1 MSIPKRKLWICITA
15 IVLIVS
21 LLASIV
27 LVFADEYIIPEV
39 TPTPLPVST
48 PVPTPSESL
57 IGGAFTT
64 PGNGEVQDHV
74 TDGST
79 KEFYTVQT
87 HNGNTF
93 YMVIDKERIDDNVYM
108 LSQIDENDLM
118 EFVKDAEPETPAVVI
133 DETVTPEKEKSGGH
147 GWILLL
153 LLLLLGGG
161 AAYWYFMIERPRQS
175 EQTISTEDRF
185 METPEDD
192 GEIEDLPILTED
204 GPMEKP
210 EGDERI
216 EDTE

>member
-15 IVLIVS
+15 VVLVVS
-21 LLASIV
+21 MLATIV

-39 TPTPLPVST
+39 TPTPT
-48 PVPTPSESL
+48 PVYTPAPTTSEAL
-57 IGGAFTT
+57 TGGAFTT

-133 DETVTPEKEKSGGH
+133 DESVEPEKEESSGH

-161 AAYWYFMIERPRQS
+161 AAYWYFMIEKPRQG
-175 EQTISTEDRF
+175 EQTIGVTENS
-185 METPEDD
+185 METPKDAGEMEDFPVLREEA
-192 GEIEDLPILTED
+192 GEEA
-204 GPMEKP
+204 
-210 EGDERI
+210 EGGQTKDEI
-216 EDTE
+216 TH